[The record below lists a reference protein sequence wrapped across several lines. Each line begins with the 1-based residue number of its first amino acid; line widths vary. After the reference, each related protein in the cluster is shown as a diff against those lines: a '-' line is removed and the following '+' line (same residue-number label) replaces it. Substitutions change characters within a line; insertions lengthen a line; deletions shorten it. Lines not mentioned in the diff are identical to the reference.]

1 MRAQHWVI
9 WVTGWFATLAMVAGI
24 PFLKGGPDW
33 YWSVFVI
40 AAGYCL
46 AARAAAAYVRRTGRQ
61 VPDRQAWLRA
71 FSTAR
76 VGFLIVI
83 AVAVV
88 MAGIGVLALATK

>member
-1 MRAQHWVI
+1 MRALHWVV
-9 WVTGWFATLAMVAGI
+9 WVTGWFATFAMVAGI

-33 YWSVFVI
+33 YWSVFVV

-46 AARAAAAYVRRTGRQ
+46 VARVAAAYVRRTGRET
-61 VPDRQAWLRA
+61 PSRQAWLRA

-88 MAGIGVLALATK
+88 TTGIGLLALATR